1 MCVAYPGIVT
11 EVSGDTATI
20 DYSGNK
26 VKAKTGIVDVKPG
39 DYALV
44 HAGLVIQVLPENE
57 AKYMTELFKE
67 LEELK

>member
-1 MCVAYPGIVT
+1 MCVAYPGRVT

-67 LEELK
+67 LEELQ

>member
-44 HAGLVIQVLPENE
+44 HAGLAIQVLPENE
-57 AKYMTELFKE
+57 VKYMTELFKE
-67 LEELK
+67 LEELQ

>member
-26 VKAKTGIVDVKPG
+26 VKAKTGIVDVRPG

-57 AKYMTELFKE
+57 AKNMTELFKE
-67 LEELK
+67 LEELQ

>member
-57 AKYMTELFKE
+57 AKNMTELFKE
-67 LEELK
+67 LEELQ

>member
-26 VKAKTGIVDVKPG
+26 VKARTGIVDVKPG

-67 LEELK
+67 LEELQ

>member
-44 HAGLVIQVLPENE
+44 HAGLVIQVLPEDE
-57 AKYMTELFKE
+57 AKYMPELFKE
-67 LEELK
+67 LEELQ

>member
-44 HAGLVIQVLPENE
+44 HAGLVIQVLPEDE

-67 LEELK
+67 LEELQ

>member
-44 HAGLVIQVLPENE
+44 HAGLVIQILPEDE

-67 LEELK
+67 LEELQ

>member
-1 MCVAYPGIVT
+1 MT

-67 LEELK
+67 LEELQ

>member
-67 LEELK
+67 LEELQ